1 RSATP
6 TTRCSSTCA
15 TIRGVGW
22 SSRVPSPTG
31 WPGWPGW
38 TPRGCGAGCWPAASR
53 RRERCRG
60 RRRRR
65 CGWRPTGCGERWDG
79 IARALAPR
87 RVRGVLTRPLAL
99 PLLPRRAG
107 PHQRGRRADPG
118 GARATG
124 PRHPVAGVRGV
135 VDALDARGVDLL
147 LIAVTAELAA
157 VVQAR
162 RAAPGV
168 RGDVVG

>member
-1 RSATP
+1 A
-6 TTRCSSTCA
+6 C
-15 TIRGVGW
+15 
-22 SSRVPSPTG
+22 
-31 WPGWPGW
+31 
-38 TPRGCGAGCWPAASR
+38 R
-53 RRERCRG
+53 RRGRCRG

-65 CGWRPTGCGERWDG
+65 CGWRPAGCSERWG
-79 IARALAPR
+79 GLARALAPR
-87 RVRGVLTRPLAL
+87 RVRGVRARPLAL
-99 PLLPRRAG
+99 LLLPRPTR

-118 GARATG
+118 GARAAG

-168 RGDVVG
+168 RGYVVGLPGGGVAE